1 MPYIYSMSWRT
12 NAIKSLISLLVI
24 VNLYSFDFAIG
35 LDSVTE
41 QYTTELVTQ
50 NRLSQNTTHYDVLIN
65 DTPTKITFRFP
76 EKNWGSYSQLNVEN
90 SIIQL
95 KIYTQKKIVLNITSL
110 LLQIA
115 YSDIQI
121 QKSHSS
127 YSC

>member
-35 LDSVTE
+35 LDLVTE

-76 EKNWGSYSQLNVEN
+76 EKNWKSYSQLNVEN

>member
-110 LLQIA
+110 LL
-115 YSDIQI
+115 
-121 QKSHSS
+121 
-127 YSC
+127 